1 MYVCMQQIQRQDID
15 LRRRVRYS
23 PSVSNDDLC
32 NKHSK
37 VRIQQQHRAVCSQT
51 CMRPHHEGLNKV
63 LC

>member
-1 MYVCMQQIQRQDID
+1 MCAADAKADIG
-15 LRRRVRYS
+15 LKRRVRYS

-32 NKHSK
+32 NTHSK

-63 LC
+63 LY